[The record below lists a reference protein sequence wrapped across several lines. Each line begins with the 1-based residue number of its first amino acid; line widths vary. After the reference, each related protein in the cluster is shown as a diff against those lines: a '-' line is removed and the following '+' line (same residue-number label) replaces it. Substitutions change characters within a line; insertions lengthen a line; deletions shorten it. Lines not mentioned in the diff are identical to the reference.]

1 MALPMQTHADSLKT
15 IVPEPPGVDG
25 AYGSEDLGDRLLS
38 MTQSLQTT
46 LDIPLLLELFRQQT
60 EQSVPLDGLEYE
72 HAEPGLD
79 HRLGEHAR
87 HTARYTLKLGELDL
101 GNLAFRR
108 RTKFREEETV
118 VLEKLL
124 CCLLYPLRNA
134 LLYRD
139 ALALAQKDSLTGIC
153 NRSAFDDA
161 LRTEVNLAH
170 RHDTS
175 LSLVLFDIDHFK
187 RINDKYG
194 HTQGDNAIRAVVRC
208 AQQCARNT
216 DMLFRYG
223 GEEFVMVLRNTTT
236 EGAYLLADRIRR
248 KVEKLECQGERKP
261 VAMTISAGIAS
272 LTDDES
278 AEQLFERA
286 DRALY
291 AAKHAGRNRVQ
302 VAE

>member
-1 MALPMQTHADSLKT
+1 MALPMQTHADNLKT
-15 IVPEPPGVDG
+15 IAPADG
-25 AYGSEDLGDRLLS
+25 AYAADDLADRLLQ
-38 MTQSLQTT
+38 MTQALQTT
-46 LDIPLLLELFRQQT
+46 LDLPSLLDLFCQQAGS
-60 EQSVPLDGLEYE
+60 SVPLDGLEYE
-72 HAEPGLD
+72 NARLD
-79 HRLGEHAR
+79 LEHRLGEHAR
-87 HTARYTLKLGELDL
+87 NVARYTLKLGDLDL

-108 RTKFREEETV
+108 RTKFGEEETV

-139 ALALAQKDSLTGIC
+139 ALALARKDALTGIC

-161 LRTEVNLAH
+161 LRAEVNLAR

-175 LSLVLFDIDHFK
+175 LSLILFDIDHFK
-187 RINDKYG
+187 RINDQYG

-223 GEEFVMVLRNTTT
+223 GEEFVMVLRNTSM
-236 EGAYLLADRIRR
+236 EGAHLLADRIRR

-261 VAMTISAGIAS
+261 VVMTISAGVAC
-272 LTDDES
+272 LTDQES

-302 VAE
+302 MAE

>member
-1 MALPMQTHADSLKT
+1 MALPMQTQADNLKT
-15 IVPEPPGVDG
+15 IALEPPTADA
-25 AYGSEDLGDRLLS
+25 AYGTDDFADHLLQ

-46 LDIPLLLELFRQQT
+46 LDIPLLLDLFQQQT
-60 EQSVPLDGLEYE
+60 ERNVPLDGLEYE
-72 HAEPGLD
+72 PTTPGLAQ
-79 HRLGEHAR
+79 RRGERAR
-87 HTARYTLKLGELDL
+87 HTARYTLKLGDLDL
-101 GNLAFRR
+101 GNLVFRR
-108 RTKFREEETV
+108 RTKFTEDEIAII
-118 VLEKLL
+118 EKLL

-134 LLYRD
+134 LLYHD
-139 ALALAQKDSLTGIC
+139 ALALAQKDALTGIC

-161 LRTEVNLAH
+161 LRAEVSLAR
-170 RHDTS
+170 RHGTP

-187 RINDKYG
+187 QVNDTYG

-216 DMLFRYG
+216 DLLFRYG
-223 GEEFVMVLRNTTT
+223 GEEFVMILRNTTT
-236 EGAYLLADRIRR
+236 AGAYLLADRIRR

-261 VAMTISAGIAS
+261 VVMTISAGIAS